1 MKFSVFQ
8 TSHKGGRP
16 LNEDRLGYSYTRE
29 AVLLVLADGMGG
41 HPDGEVA
48 AQIAVK
54 VFADR
59 FQALA
64 RPALPEVESF
74 LVDTL
79 LLANDA
85 IMTHAEKTGLE
96 DHPRTTL
103 VAVVVQEGHVTAIH
117 SGDSR
122 FYWVRNGMVLQ
133 RTRDHSYQEKSN
145 LIRHGTEH
153 VSRNILFTCLGSPTT
168 PLYDVMPAGALQQ
181 GDRLLLCSDG
191 LWGVMDD
198 DDVATRLTEGPL
210 SETLPSLTRLA
221 LERGGR
227 HGDNVSALAL
237 DWETPEDFEPTRVI
251 HTDALADDGFESTF
265 QMNLSDEVVADFDD
279 EAIERSIAEINDAIR
294 RTAQQRPR

>member
-48 AQIAVK
+48 AQIAVQ
-54 VFADR
+54 VYTER
-59 FQALA
+59 FRALA

-79 LLANDA
+79 MLANDA
-85 IMTHAEKTGLE
+85 IMSHAEKNHL
-96 DHPRTTL
+96 DDNPRTTL
-103 VAVVVQEGHVTAIH
+103 VAAVVQEGHVTAVH
-117 SGDSR
+117 TGDSR

-145 LIRHGTEH
+145 LIKHGTEH
-153 VSRNILFTCLGSPTT
+153 VSRNILFTCLGSPTS

-191 LWGVMDD
+191 LWGVVDD

-210 SETLPSLTRLA
+210 SETLPSMTRLA

-227 HGDNVSALAL
+227 HGDNVSTLAL

-251 HTDALADDGFESTF
+251 HTDTLSDDGFASTF
-265 QMNLSDEVVADFDD
+265 QLAPLDGELADFDD
-279 EAIERSIAEINDAIR
+279 DAIERSIAEINDAIR
-294 RTAQQRPR
+294 RTAQRKHT